1 MRIERAVRTADAKLI
16 LRQGRP
22 PAIFDLRVDP
32 REQHNLM
39 ERMPQPRGPLRR
51 LAERMRQLGA
61 DSGDAIAVQ
70 AAEQILE
77 ATADA
82 VRR

>member
-1 MRIERAVRTADAKLI
+1 
-16 LRQGRP
+16 
-22 PAIFDLRVDP
+22 
-32 REQHNLM
+32 M
-39 ERMPQPRGPLRR
+39 ERVPQPRGPLRR

-61 DSGDAIAVQ
+61 DSGDAVAVE

-77 ATADA
+77 ATAAA